1 MNDKQKTAIAKQ
13 AARLVVR
20 SAIAH
25 GELAALDRRHHDLSL
40 LWMMYDMN
48 EPQGEIS
55 DEMRKYILEG
65 LDAEIVKLEAR
76 RRLLVEVIGK
86 IETAA
91 KAFAGEETG
100 R

>member
-25 GELAALDRRHHDLSL
+25 GELAALDRRSRDLTFLSL
-40 LWMMYDMN
+40 KWDAR
-48 EPQGEIS
+48 ESSGEIS

-65 LDAEIVKLEAR
+65 LDAEIVKLETR
-76 RRLLVEVIGK
+76 RRLLVEAIGK

-91 KAFAGEETG
+91 KVFAGKETG